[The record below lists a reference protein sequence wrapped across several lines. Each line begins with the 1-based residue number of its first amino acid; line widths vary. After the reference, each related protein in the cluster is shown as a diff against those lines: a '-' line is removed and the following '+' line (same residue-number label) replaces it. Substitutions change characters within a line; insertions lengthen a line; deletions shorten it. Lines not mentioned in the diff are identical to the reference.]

1 MTEFLDSPALVP
13 SLIGFL
19 AGVLFTGLFSV
30 IKGFLART
38 AGRANEKLTDE
49 KIAILKSKNSALM
62 TEIATLRSSEARF
75 LKHQGE
81 LEALTRVDRERR
93 EEMAGFLK
101 STKSTLKD
109 ELKKQEKIVIEAIGN
124 IPQPEPPQPIIPIP
138 VPTSPAPAPAPT
150 PPANPTI
157 SLDDLDFVPIKTEP
171 GQTPAAEK
179 FEGFAIDNN
188 AEKAES
194 AANVFRAALEDTDS

>member
-38 AGRANEKLTDE
+38 AVRANEKLTDE

-93 EEMAGFLK
+93 EEMAGFLE

-109 ELKKQEKIVIEAIGN
+109 ELKKQEQIVVEAIEN
-124 IPQPEPPQPIIPIP
+124 IPQPAPPQPIIPIP
-138 VPTSPAPAPAPT
+138 VPTSPAPAPT

-171 GQTPAAEK
+171 GETPAAEK